1 MLESIIINE
10 VVESEEL
17 NREAKEVQDP
27 DEVKRNRKHRLSSR
41 EGFEKFKEREKFIK
55 LVNQLGIHKNTI
67 IFKINAFKLCEKYP
81 KLLRASIGLGF
92 FKNYHKDIKFVLKK
106 SSQKH
111 FAFSRLSLWRK
122 NLKALLYIQMNAY

>member
-106 SSQKH
+106 SSHKH

-122 NLKALLYIQMNAY
+122 NLKALLYIQVNAY

>member
-81 KLLRASIGLGF
+81 KLLRASTGLGF
-92 FKNYHKDIKFVLKK
+92 FKNYHKAIKFVLKK
-106 SSQKH
+106 SSHKH

-122 NLKALLYIQMNAY
+122 NLKALLYIQMNAC